1 MDIVH
6 HTLIGG
12 IGFIAGVHDGNELA
26 GAAFLAGSVLPD
38 LDVFL
43 MIFGKRFYLRNHQG
57 PTHSLILSP
66 VFAALIAIPLL
77 YLSESNSTIVAAA
90 LLGLWVHIFLDWIN
104 TFGISLLWPVK
115 RKRFSL
121 NAVFFIDLPAWLI
134 TLGFYAHYF
143 FWRNRGVAY
152 VYGLIFSLYFFLRI
166 MLYLYVRRKLDST
179 LIVPSSFN
187 PFGFFVAP
195 GNRKRDSNLLL

>member
-12 IGFIAGVHDGNELA
+12 VGFIAGIGGGNELA

-66 VFAALIAIPLL
+66 IFASLIAVPLL
-77 YLSESNSTIVAAA
+77 YLSEFNFTIAAAA
-90 LLGLWVHIFLDWIN
+90 LFGLWVHIFLDWIN
-104 TFGISLLWPVK
+104 TFGISLFWPVTP
-115 RKRFSL
+115 KRFSL
-121 NAVFFIDLPAWLI
+121 NAVFFIDISYLSSTPPGLENIFIYWILP
-134 TLGFYAHYF
+134 
-143 FWRNRGVAY
+143 
-152 VYGLIFSLYFFLRI
+152 
-166 MLYLYVRRKLDST
+166 M
-179 LIVPSSFN
+179 FN
-187 PFGFFVAP
+187 PFGIDLYYCLFRIYINYKDTEVFTLGKYCNP
-195 GNRKRDSNLLL
+195 KPIKQIYSLIRE